1 MMAEFEG
8 VRERLAEAKAAVDAG
23 LDAVLT
29 GEPEGLF
36 EVMRY
41 AVLGGGKR
49 FRPLLLVESGLA
61 FGAPRSL
68 LLPYACAIELI
79 HSYSLVHDDLPAMDD
94 DDERRG
100 RPSCHVRFGEGPALL
115 AGDGLL
121 SLAFEV
127 IAKAPLGPGGA
138 EAKVRALRTIAEAAG
153 VGGMIRGQWLD
164 ITAPRGEADEALY
177 LDVAGKK
184 TGALIRG
191 AVEAGAVL
199 AGAPVPG
206 LESASEYGALVGLAF
221 QVRDDIADA
230 AGPGGDT
237 GVNAVTLLGPEGAR
251 RRLADLLARAREALD
266 RGKIDSAGLRFLAAS
281 LGAEDGR

>member
-1 MMAEFEG
+1 MTEFAG
-8 VRERLAEAKAAVDAG
+8 VRERLAADRASVDAD
-23 LDAVLT
+23 LDAILT

-49 FRPLLLVESGLA
+49 FRPLLLVESGRA
-61 FGAPRSL
+61 FGAAPSG
-68 LLPYACAIELI
+68 LLPYACAVELI
-79 HSYSLVHDDLPAMDD
+79 HSYSLVHDDLPAMDND
-94 DDERRG
+94 DMRRG

-138 EAKVRALRTIAEAAG
+138 EGKVRALRAIAEAAG
-153 VGGMIRGQWLD
+153 IGGMIRGQWLD
-164 ITAPRGEADEALY
+164 ITVDRGEADEDLY
-177 LDVAGKK
+177 LDLAGKK

-199 AGAPVPG
+199 AGAPEPG
-206 LESASEYGALVGLAF
+206 LEAASEFGALVGLAF

-230 AGPGGDT
+230 GGPAPDQ
-237 GVNAVTLLGPEGAR
+237 GVNAVALLGLDGAR

-266 RGKIDSAGLRFLAAS
+266 RGKIDSAELRFLAAS
-281 LGAEDGR
+281 LGPEGGR